1 MLVSVRVK
9 EEASKFCVLLIGQV
23 YLPLIFGRGNPPYR
37 KYLWDWFLHQ
47 HKRHGSWFW
56 TFWEGTFLVVK
67 SNLYFLDEGTTYWP
81 TMRHLFEGHLWEPM
95 LHPCM
100 VHLDTYIYHKDQ
112 PNLGKYTIHGC
123 YGEFK
128 AASFH
133 IMFVAQKN
141 RLCKNLILTSA
152 VSRKQRWQ
160 RPHGHH
166 PHFAGCTPHAL
177 LESNVR
183 RYHQR

>member
-133 IMFVAQKN
+133 IMFVAQKKQALQKSN
-141 RLCKNLILTSA
+141 SDICCITKTKMTTTSWTPSSFCR
-152 VSRKQRWQ
+152 VYTT
-160 RPHGHH
+160 
-166 PHFAGCTPHAL
+166 CTPGK
-177 LESNVR
+177 
-183 RYHQR
+183 